1 VQVRQRLTEQGRLA
15 VCLAQE
21 EAGKRGY
28 VYCTRI
34 SAARQLATGGLGQG
48 CRRFGRRGV
57 NHHGRPEGAGAIGKE
72 LLRKLAR
79 LAKNS
84 YVKTGWSVFMLFPVR
99 KDRRYF
105 KIQGNFLGGID
116 ALKK

>member
-1 VQVRQRLTEQGRLA
+1 MFIAPEYLLRGSLQPADWGRA
-15 VCLAQE
+15 
-21 EAGKRGY
+21 
-28 VYCTRI
+28 
-34 SAARQLATGGLGQG
+34 
-48 CRRFGRRGV
+48 
-57 NHHGRPEGAGAIGKE
+57 AGALADAGLTTMGAQKM
-72 LLRKLAR
+72 LAR